1 MTTPAFW
8 PAVGFGG
15 PVVKVATLAREIR
28 RLGFGVEIWATDFSQ
43 RPPGA
48 RSIARGPYSVVV
60 DGVRVTYFPK
70 WLAYR
75 WFPLIVSGLRAS
87 LVAGHFEVVHCFG
100 VRDAFST
107 AVVRAS
113 RAADVP
119 VLIEPL
125 GMLKPAVRKTRIKHL
140 MDRAWTV
147 RSCASASRIIVN
159 SRFEFAE
166 VSQILPQGN
175 VVLRRNPGTAALAR
189 LSDVSS
195 TVDLDVVSVGRL
207 ARKKN
212 LPMLIDAV
220 LAAKAR
226 LTIVG
231 PDDGDG
237 TRQLLQRRIDGEGLQ
252 ELVRLAGPLWEA
264 DLHSVLRSA
273 DVFVLASETENFGQA
288 AVDAAA
294 AGLPLVVSENCG
306 VAEVVREVNCGLV
319 VAPTAP
325 AISSALRRLRDPQLR
340 SELRQNCPKMLRALD
355 PALIAADQALM
366 YADVIEE
373 HTAAVP
379 SRS

>member
-28 RLGFGVEIWATDFSQ
+28 ELGFGVEIWATDFSQ
-43 RPPGA
+43 RSPNSRA
-48 RSIARGPYSVVV
+48 IARRPYSVVV

-75 WFPLIVSGLRAS
+75 WFPLIVSGLRSS
-87 LVAGHFEVVHCFG
+87 LVAGNFEVVHCFG

-113 RAADVP
+113 KAAEVP
-119 VLIEPL
+119 LLIEPL

-140 MDRAWTV
+140 MDQSWTV
-147 RSCASASRIIVN
+147 RSCESASRIIVN
-159 SRFEFAE
+159 SRFELAE
-166 VSQILPQGN
+166 VSQILPHGKI
-175 VVLRRNPGTAALAR
+175 VIRRNPGTTALAR
-189 LSDVSS
+189 PGFISS
-195 TVDLDVVSVGRL
+195 SRDLKVVSVGRL

-212 LPMLIDAV
+212 LPMLVDAV
-220 LAAKAR
+220 IGAKAR

-237 TRQLLQRRIDGEGLQ
+237 TRQLLQRRIESEGLQ
-252 ELVRLAGPLWEA
+252 EMVRLVGPLWGA
-264 DLHSVLRSA
+264 DLDPVLQSA

-306 VAEVVREVNCGLV
+306 VAEVAREVNCGLV
-319 VAPTAP
+319 VEPTAQ

-340 SELRQNCPKMLRALD
+340 RELRDNCPKMLRALD
-355 PALIAADQALM
+355 PALIAADQATM
-366 YADVIEE
+366 YADAIEE
-373 HTAAVP
+373 HKAGGE
-379 SRS
+379 RS